1 MAEQI
6 HCLDNPDLRRQYETA
21 GFSGRVGWGN
31 SPALLVIDMA
41 GAWTTPSEQ
50 LGSDFQEVMTSIRRL
65 LAVAREENVPIFF
78 TTMAYDQ
85 SGADLTEVTR
95 LKTPHSERMI
105 RGSDRVQLAPELERQ
120 PGEALVEKP
129 RASAFFNT
137 NLLSLL
143 VSAGVDTVIVTGCST
158 SGCIRSTCESALDY
172 AFHAIV
178 PAEGVGDRSKSAHL
192 ANLFDIDA
200 RYADV
205 MPLQEVLEHLANL
218 A

>member
-6 HCLDNPDLRRQYETA
+6 HCLDNPTLRRQYEAA
-21 GFSGRVGWGN
+21 GFCGRVGWGG

-41 GAWTTPSEQ
+41 GAWTTPNEQ
-50 LGSDFQEVMTSIRRL
+50 LGSDFHEVMANIQRL
-65 LAVAREENVPIFF
+65 LAVARAKDIPIFF

-85 SGADLTEVTR
+85 SGADLTDVTR
-95 LKTPHSERMI
+95 LKTPHSMRMI
-105 RGSDRVQLAPELERQ
+105 RGSDRVRLAPELQRQ

-143 VSAGVDTVIVTGCST
+143 ISAGIDTVVVTGCST
-158 SGCIRSTCESALDY
+158 SGCVRSTCESALDY
-172 AFHAIV
+172 GLHAIV
-178 PAEGVGDRSKSAHL
+178 PAEAVGDRSQSAHL
-192 ANLFDIDA
+192 ASLFDIDA